1 MTKKKNI
8 SVIRFDWAMKKMLR
22 DKANFAILEGFLSE
36 LLRENITIKHIL
48 ESESNQEEE
57 NDKHNRVDIFV
68 ENEKGELI
76 IIEVQN
82 SQEYDYFH
90 RILFGTSKAIV
101 EHIMRGQPY
110 AKVKKIISI
119 TIAYFELGQGEDYLY
134 QGTTNFI
141 GVHKKDKLDFG
152 KKQKEL
158 YEMDTP
164 ADIYPEYWLI
174 KVENFKDRI
183 KDPIDE
189 WIYLFKNSAVRDDF
203 KAKGISEA
211 KERMQEILLGQNE
224 RKAYLRYLNSLHDLA
239 SEEYNKNIA
248 FQEELE
254 KQIKVKLEKQAKEKE
269 AEFEKQAKEKEAE
282 FEKQAKEKE
291 AELRKEADIEKER
304 VISEMILNMEK
315 QGLNIG
321 QIATITGKTEK
332 DVTDILV
339 KYKK

>member
-152 KKQKEL
+152 LKQKKL

-211 KERMQEILLGQNE
+211 KERMQEILLEQNE

-254 KQIKVKLEKQAKEKE
+254 KQVKAKEAELEKQIKA
-269 AEFEKQAKEKEAE
+269 
-282 FEKQAKEKE
+282 KE
-291 AELRKEADIEKER
+291 AELRKEADIEKKR

-332 DVTDILV
+332 DVTEILV

>member
-152 KKQKEL
+152 LKQKKL

-211 KERMQEILLGQNE
+211 KERMQEILLEQNE

-254 KQIKVKLEKQAKEKE
+254 KQVKAKEAELEKQIKA
-269 AEFEKQAKEKEAE
+269 
-282 FEKQAKEKE
+282 KE

-332 DVTDILV
+332 DVTEILV